1 MNYIEVTFDLTCAD
15 DFIPDVLAA
24 QLGNA
29 GFESFVQEKDKLL
42 AYCPENLFSVSKMQ
56 EALSLFP
63 ILLELTY
70 EIKNIREQNWNEEWE
85 KNSFKPII
93 IDNKCIVHSPQKNIG
108 DFDIDIIIDP
118 HLAFGTASHETTQLI
133 ISEML
138 NINFSETEVLDMG
151 CGTGVLSILASK
163 LNAKNV
169 TAIDIDKFSYENTIH
184 NAALNRIKNIVAK
197 QGDASL
203 LHDMNFD
210 VILANIN
217 RNILLRDM
225 PFYCN
230 VLKENGI
237 ILFSGFYA
245 EDIKRIEESAEAHR
259 LQKISERIKNNW
271 AVVTF
276 KKCRQ

>member
-15 DFIPDVLAA
+15 DFIPDVLADR
-24 QLGNA
+24 LGDA
-29 GFESFVQEKDKLL
+29 GFESFVQEKNKLL
-42 AYCPENLFSVSKMQ
+42 AYCPENLFSAEKMQ
-56 EALSLFP
+56 KELSLFP

-70 EIKNIREQNWNEEWE
+70 KIKNIREQNWNEEWE
-85 KNSFKPII
+85 KNSFEPII
-93 IDNKCIVHSPQKNIG
+93 IDNKCIVHNPQKNIG
-108 DFDIDIIIDP
+108 NFDIDIIIDP

-138 NINFSETEVLDMG
+138 KMNFENADVLDMG
-151 CGTGVLSILASK
+151 CGTGVLGILASK

-169 TAIDIDKFSYENTIH
+169 TSIDIDKFSYENTIH
-184 NAALNRIKNIVAK
+184 NATLNRIKNIVAK

-203 LHDMNFD
+203 LHDTTFD
-210 VILANIN
+210 IILANIN

-245 EDIKRIEESAEAHR
+245 EDIKRIEESAEEHR
-259 LQKISERIKNNW
+259 LKKISERIKNNW
-271 AVVTF
+271 AVVIF
-276 KKCRQ
+276 KKCR

>member
-15 DFIPDVLAA
+15 DFIPDVLADR
-24 QLGNA
+24 LGDA
-29 GFESFVQEKDKLL
+29 GFESFVQEKNKLL
-42 AYCPENLFSVSKMQ
+42 AYCPENLFSAEKMQ
-56 EALSLFP
+56 KELSLFP

-70 EIKNIREQNWNEEWE
+70 KIKNIREQNWNEEWE
-85 KNSFKPII
+85 KNSFEPII
-93 IDNKCIVHSPQKNIG
+93 IDNKCIVHNPQKNIG
-108 DFDIDIIIDP
+108 NFDIDIIIDP

-138 NINFSETEVLDMG
+138 KMNFENADVLDMG
-151 CGTGVLSILASK
+151 CGTGVLGILASK

-169 TAIDIDKFSYENTIH
+169 TSIDIDKFSYENTIH

-203 LHDMNFD
+203 LHDTTFD
-210 VILANIN
+210 IILANIN

-245 EDIKRIEESAEAHR
+245 EDIKRIEESAETHR
-259 LQKISERIKNNW
+259 LKKISERIKNNW
-271 AVVTF
+271 AVVIL
-276 KKCRQ
+276 KKCR

>member
-15 DFIPDVLAA
+15 DFIPDVLADR
-24 QLGNA
+24 LGDA
-29 GFESFVQEKDKLL
+29 GFESFVQEKNKLL
-42 AYCPENLFSVSKMQ
+42 AYCPENLFSAEKMQ
-56 EALSLFP
+56 KELSLFP

-70 EIKNIREQNWNEEWE
+70 KIKNIREQNWNEEWE
-85 KNSFKPII
+85 KNSFEPII
-93 IDNKCIVHSPQKNIG
+93 IDNKCIVHNPQKNIG
-108 DFDIDIIIDP
+108 NFDIDIIIDP

-138 NINFSETEVLDMG
+138 KMDFENADVLDMG
-151 CGTGVLSILASK
+151 CGTGVLGILASK

-169 TAIDIDKFSYENTIH
+169 TSIDIDKFSYENTIH
-184 NAALNRIKNIVAK
+184 NATLNRIKNIVAK

-203 LHDMNFD
+203 LHDTTFD
-210 VILANIN
+210 IILANIN

-245 EDIKRIEESAEAHR
+245 EDIKRIEESAETHR
-259 LQKISERIKNNW
+259 LKKISERIKNNW
-271 AVVTF
+271 AVVIF
-276 KKCRQ
+276 KKCR